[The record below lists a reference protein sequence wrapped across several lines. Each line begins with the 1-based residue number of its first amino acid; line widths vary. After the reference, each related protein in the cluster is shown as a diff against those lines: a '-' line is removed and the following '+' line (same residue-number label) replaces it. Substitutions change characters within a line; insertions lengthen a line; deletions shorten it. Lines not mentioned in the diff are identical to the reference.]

1 MPPLGVAFGYID
13 CTAWYPEWELEQE
26 SSAKPS
32 EFPAS
37 MVRSCDGARP
47 TAALLVTTTLPLTSS
62 ILVARSVVELRASVA
77 ALRATGRE
85 IAFVPTMGAL
95 HAGHLSLIA
104 TAAASGSAVVLS
116 IFVNPT
122 QFGPTEDL
130 AAYPR
135 SEERDLDLAAEA
147 GAELAFCPDAPTMYP
162 AGATSAVRVT
172 GPSDGFEGLIRPHH
186 FGGVATV
193 VCALLNMVRPD
204 RLILGQKDAQQVAV
218 VRRMIRDLAFDDVEL
233 VVAPTVRE
241 PDGLAMSSR
250 NSYLDI
256 DERRAALALSRALAA
271 GCALVSRGERDARV
285 IEAAAWS
292 EMNAQPGCE
301 PDYAA
306 LVDPDGFT
314 SRERLDAPS
323 TLCVAARIGSTRLID
338 NAVLIPTQ
346 TAS

>member
-1 MPPLGVAFGYID
+1 M
-13 CTAWYPEWELEQE
+13 
-26 SSAKPS
+26 
-32 EFPAS
+32 
-37 MVRSCDGARP
+37 
-47 TAALLVTTTLPLTSS
+47 TTTLPLTASLS
-62 ILVARSVVELRASVA
+62 VARSVVDLRAGVA
-77 ALRATGRE
+77 EFRAAGRQ

-104 TAAASGSAVVLS
+104 SAAANGSAVVLS

-135 SEERDLDLAAEA
+135 SEERDLELAAVA
-147 GAELAFCPDAPTMYP
+147 GAELAFCPDALTMYP
-162 AGATSAVRVT
+162 PGATTSVSVS
-172 GPSDGFEGLIRPHH
+172 GPSDGLEGAIRPHH

-218 VRRMIRDLAFDDVEL
+218 VRQMMRDLAFDDVEL

-250 NSYLDI
+250 NAYLGPD
-256 DERRAALALSRALAA
+256 DRRAALALSRALAA
-271 GCALVSRGERDARV
+271 SAALVSRGEREARV
-285 IEAAAWS
+285 IEAAALG
-292 EMNAQPGCE
+292 EMTAQSGCE

-306 LVDPDGFT
+306 LVDAETFLP
-314 SRERLDAPS
+314 REVLDRPS
-323 TLCVAARIGSTRLID
+323 TLCVAARVGPARLID
-338 NAVLIPTQ
+338 NAVLIPTHI
-346 TAS
+346 TP